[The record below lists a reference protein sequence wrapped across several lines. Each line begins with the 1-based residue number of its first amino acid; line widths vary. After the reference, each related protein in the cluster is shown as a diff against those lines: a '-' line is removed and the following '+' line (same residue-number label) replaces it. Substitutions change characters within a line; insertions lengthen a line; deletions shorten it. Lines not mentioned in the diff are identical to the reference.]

1 MKILVFTVNGKKL
14 EYEINE
20 TETVLSLKEKIGN
33 DRSLKSEKIR
43 LYFRKRSK
51 GLFSYFLG
59 NESIFLND
67 DNQPLMDLN
76 YNEEEDSF
84 LCAIKFENDQELKDN
99 QITFNLNGEQ
109 KSFDAHEI
117 LNMNYEQFKHK
128 FNIPENEDVEFSYKF
143 NCFKDDHP
151 SISFKKFN
159 RNINDIR
166 NGEVKCIVKIND
178 KEEIEVGLPEKSRYQ
193 DLKLKLFNY
202 FDYLKKPFNLI
213 PLEDYKF
220 FDEYSQII
228 YSPYSPDKKM
238 KFFVE
243 LI

>member
-1 MKILVFTVNGKKL
+1 MKILVFTVNGQKL

-20 TETVLSLKEKIGN
+20 TETVLSLKEKIGK
-33 DRSLKSEKIR
+33 DRGLKSEKIR
-43 LYFRKRSK
+43 LIFRKKSK

-59 NESIFLND
+59 NESIVLND

-76 YNEEEDSF
+76 YNEEGDSF
-84 LCAIKFENDQELKDN
+84 LCAIKFENSDEIKDN
-99 QITFNLNGEQ
+99 QIIFNLNGEQ

-117 LNMNYEQFKHK
+117 LNMNYSQFKNK

-202 FDYLKKPFNLI
+202 FDYLKKPFSLI

-228 YSPYSPDKKM
+228 YSPDSPDKKM

-243 LI
+243 LN

>member
-1 MKILVFTVNGKKL
+1 MKILVFTVNGTKL

-20 TETVLSLKEKIGN
+20 TETILSLKEKIGK
-33 DRSLKSEKIR
+33 DRGLKTEKIK

-59 NESIFLND
+59 NESIFLSD
-67 DNQPLMDLN
+67 DSQALMDLN

-84 LCAIKFENDQELKDN
+84 LCAIKLENDQEIKDN
-99 QITFNLNGEQ
+99 QIIFNLNGEQ

-117 LNMNYEQFKHK
+117 LNMNYAQFKHK

-213 PLEDYKF
+213 PSEDYKF
-220 FDEYSQII
+220 FDEYSHII
-228 YSPYSPDKKM
+228 YSPDSPDKKM